1 MDAAVLAKSCEE
13 EFTTISQ
20 PFISLAVGGSIPG
33 FSLDL
38 FECLAS
44 LLCSVCVLKVL
55 VLLQDSVDEQRINM
69 EMSKTALAIISLISL
84 AIVHH
89 AHAQDSPQDFLD
101 AHNTARTT
109 VGVGSMIWDDT
120 VAAFALSYISGLT
133 SSCILE
139 HSAGSSYGEN
149 LAGGSADLAGT
160 AAVEMWVAERANYD
174 YNSNSCV
181 GGECLHYT
189 QVVWRKS
196 VRLGCAKVTC
206 DNGATIISCNYDPQG
221 NFNGERPY

>member
-1 MDAAVLAKSCEE
+1 MPFSSATLAPSVYFSSCR
-13 EFTTISQ
+13 
-20 PFISLAVGGSIPG
+20 
-33 FSLDL
+33 
-38 FECLAS
+38 
-44 LLCSVCVLKVL
+44 
-55 VLLQDSVDEQRINM
+55 RINM

-189 QVVWRKS
+189 QVVWASRF
-196 VRLGCAKVTC
+196 V
-206 DNGATIISCNYDPQG
+206 
-221 NFNGERPY
+221 